1 MSDNRPPE
9 KPPGSSASSGPGG
22 SAFPKE
28 IRGTTPGVPPRSEK
42 QIEQSLDVYAQ
53 LFQAANRDQA
63 GGTQLPRA
71 ARLEAR
77 LAPKAPL
84 APETL
89 AQSGLSLMQVCDLIL
104 KQLYLQGAALGVDL

>member
-1 MSDNRPPE
+1 PSP
-9 KPPGSSASSGPGG
+9 GPGG
-22 SAFPKE
+22 SSRPRE
-28 IRGTTPGVPPRSEK
+28 IRGTAPAVPARSEK

-53 LFQAANRDQA
+53 LFQAANRDQVV
-63 GGTQLPRA
+63 GGAAPRA

-77 LAPKAPL
+77 PVPNAPV

-104 KQLYLQGAALGVDL
+104 KQLYLQGAALG